1 MKKLVKTLVLA
12 AVAMVGLSA
21 CAKSGAKADEGS
33 QPAAPAQK
41 TVLVAYFSAT
51 GTTKAVAERVA
62 KAADAD
68 LFEIVPE
75 QPYTSA
81 DLDWRNKQSRSTVEM
96 NDPDSRPAIKNKV
109 QGDIKRYKTIYL
121 GFPVWWY
128 TAPHIIRTFLES
140 YDLTGVT
147 IIPFATSGGSDID
160 RVPKDLKNEAPMSR
174 WGKGK
179 LLNDATDEDI
189 KQWVE
194 DNKD

>member
-1 MKKLVKTLVLA
+1 MKQIVKTLALA

-21 CAKSGAKADEGS
+21 CAKTGAKADENS
-33 QPAAPAQK
+33 QAAPAQK

-51 GTTKAVAERVA
+51 GTTKAVAERLA

-96 NDPDSRPAIKNKV
+96 NDPDSRPAIESKV

-140 YDLTGVT
+140 YDLTDVT

-160 RVPKDLKNEAPMSR
+160 RVHKDLTAEAPKAH
-174 WGKGK
+174 WVQGK
-179 LLNDATDEDI
+179 LLNDATDAELQ
-189 KQWVE
+189 QWVKSNE
-194 DNKD
+194 R